1 MAKLRNGLTWRQERF
16 CRAVAEGQNATS
28 AAWRAGYSGT
38 SAPNHGYRLLR
49 QARIRQRIAGIEAEA
64 AVAAAD
70 QAAVLMGKLEIV
82 YRLALGSN
90 RYAAAMRAVDLQGR
104 LAERLGRIAP
114 AAPVVASQA
123 VDFPGEN
130 NKMTKNARENS
141 NEAGKTPFV
150 IRTCR
155 I

>member
-1 MAKLRNGLTWRQERF
+1 MAKLRSGLTWRQERF

-28 AAWRAGYSGT
+28 AAYRAGYRGR

-49 QARIRQRIAGIEAEA
+49 QAAIRQRVAAIEAEA

-82 YRLALGSN
+82 YRLALGTN
-90 RYAAAMRAVDLQGR
+90 QYAAAMRAVDLQGR
-104 LAERLGRIAP
+104 LAVRLGRAGP
-114 AAPVVASQA
+114 AAPGVGGQA
-123 VDFPGEN
+123 VDLQEEKGE
-130 NKMTKNARENS
+130 MTKKAEKDS
-141 NEAGKTPFV
+141 GESGKSRFF
-150 IRTCR
+150 IKTCR